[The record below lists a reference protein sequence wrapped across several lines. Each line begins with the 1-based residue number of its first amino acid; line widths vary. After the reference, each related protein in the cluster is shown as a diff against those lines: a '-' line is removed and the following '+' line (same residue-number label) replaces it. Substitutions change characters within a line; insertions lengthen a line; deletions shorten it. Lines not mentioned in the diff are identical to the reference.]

1 MKNYV
6 KKHKGHDVPD
16 GMAYFNEDNHC
27 FYNEDR
33 SEYIYAFVIAG
44 GRQCVSDTMAADAA
58 IELPE
63 QEQDL
68 PKWDDAPEW
77 ADRLIDIG
85 ADRMRVWT
93 DCEQYMYVANGEHY
107 HFRSELRQNETR
119 TFSEVGL
126 IEMRPIAETVIPATE
141 TVFRNNKDTLGP
153 YEVAPIAIE
162 DKEWDGKG
170 SKVGKRVR
178 ATAVSSNKWENCL
191 VKFCDKHS
199 DIVVV
204 RFDGHSEDTPLRLPW
219 RFLPLKTAEEVMR
232 EMFILDCFNA
242 TPLGKTDSYTE
253 MFGNMF
259 DLGFTAPK
267 GEG

>member
-1 MKNYV
+1 MSKNYV
-6 KKHKGHDVPD
+6 KKHAGHDVPD

-77 ADRLIDIG
+77 ADRLIEIG

-93 DCEQYMYVANGEHY
+93 DCEQYMYVANREHY

-162 DKEWDGKG
+162 DKEWLPVVGEECLVNSGFDWGRCFI
-170 SKVGKRVR
+170 VGKTKLGNFAYQRKNEVD
-178 ATAVSSNKWENCL
+178 VKVMNKVEN
-191 VKFCDKHS
+191 F
-199 DIVVV
+199 
-204 RFDGHSEDTPLRLPW
+204 R
-219 RFLPLKTAEEVMR
+219 PLKTAEELEGESFHLSVIDACMG
-232 EMFILDCFNA
+232 IHNDDFNIDEIA
-242 TPLGKTDSYTE
+242 SVL
-253 MFGNMF
+253 F
-259 DLGFTAPK
+259 DAGFSAPK